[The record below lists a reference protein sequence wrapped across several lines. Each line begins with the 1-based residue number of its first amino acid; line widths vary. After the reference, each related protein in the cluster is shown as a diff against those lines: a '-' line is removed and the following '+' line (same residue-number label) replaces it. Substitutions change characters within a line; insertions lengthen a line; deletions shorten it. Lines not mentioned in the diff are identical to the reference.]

1 MAVEGLVRA
10 RKHQFGR
17 QDVFG
22 TKVAATRAYP
32 FSGTPS
38 VDLQWTDPEVDTGS
52 IVPTVAPSRGPG
64 EFTAAL
70 TDPQLAYDNLP
81 LKLEG
86 VFGGNVNPSGGA
98 VETWTH
104 NPSAVAPLDEP
115 SNFTYEFG
123 DDRTD
128 DWYQLGDGVLES
140 WEITGPDGLGAL
152 TDSMT
157 WRFGSAASNSSTD
170 SPPSPAVPTAALA
183 VDTNPAL
190 VYLKDMGLYIASTYA
205 GLAAGQIMNALHT
218 FQMTIAAE
226 RDDKRFAN
234 EAQSFDV
241 SDRSV
246 TGFSVE
252 LALTLAKTDD
262 TVGTGSETD
271 AWFSDTAVDRFVR
284 LHFLSLVNISGT
296 TKYEW
301 TVDMPMRYYT
311 REEGESSGN
320 SVIVLTGHAFY
331 TPSDFAS
338 GDGFFKSVVKNG
350 LHASELG
357 SAAS

>member
-1 MAVEGLVRA
+1 MSVEGLVRA
-10 RKHQFGR
+10 RKHQMGR
-17 QDVFG
+17 QDTFG

-52 IVPTVAPSRGPG
+52 IVPTVAPARGAG
-64 EFTAAL
+64 EFTAPL
-70 TDPQLAYDNLP
+70 TDPQLAYNNIP
-81 LKLEG
+81 LLMEG
-86 VFGGNVNPSGGA
+86 IFGGNVNPAGGA

-104 NPSAVAPLDEP
+104 NPAAVAPLDED

-128 DWYQLGDGVLES
+128 DWYQFGDGVLDS
-140 WEITGPDGLGAL
+140 LTITGPEGLLAL
-152 TDSMT
+152 TTDMA

-170 SPPSPAVPTAALA
+170 SPPSPAVPTASLN
-183 VDTNPAL
+183 VDKNPAL
-190 VYLKDMGLYIASTYA
+190 VYLKDMGLYIASTTA
-205 GLAAGQIMNALHT
+205 GIAAGQILNALHT
-218 FQMTIAAE
+218 FALTFTVE

-234 EAQSFDV
+234 ESQSFDV
-241 SDRSV
+241 SDRSR
-246 TGFSVE
+246 TGVAIE

-271 AWFSDTAVDRFVR
+271 AWFSDDAVDRYVR
-284 LHFLSLVNISGT
+284 LHFLSLKNISGS

-301 TVDMPMRYYT
+301 TLDMPMRYYT
-311 REEGESSGN
+311 REEGDSAGN
-320 SVIVLTGHAFY
+320 AVIVLTGHAFY
-331 TPSDFAS
+331 DPTDFFS
-338 GDGFFKSVVKNG
+338 GDGFFKSVLKCG